1 VDARAAG
8 MDQADRPVPA
18 TSYAS
23 LMPST
28 SNSFLIPASVPEPIR
43 GSGMMVVMSNEAG
56 VAVLEVGGSHVTAA
70 VVAPGSWEVASLRRT
85 ALDSQTTA
93 EQIVA
98 QLAAAASQLPLANGL
113 ALAMPGPFDYAAGVA
128 WYRGVDKFDSLY
140 GFDLG
145 QSLRSLLDVDRVV
158 FVNDAEAFT
167 VGEWTTGPLQG
178 LARCCGVTIG
188 TGIGTAFL
196 ADGRVVRS
204 GDTVPP
210 GGELYRT
217 SVAGKPLEDW
227 ISSRAILR
235 AYGGP
240 AGIGVKEIAEAARAG
255 DLHAQQV
262 LVDAFTVL
270 ADALTPWLTRFGAT
284 RVVLGGS
291 ISGAFDLVNHVF
303 DFDVAVTKDTEHAA
317 IIGTAVRALD

>member
-1 VDARAAG
+1 
-8 MDQADRPVPA
+8 
-18 TSYAS
+18 
-23 LMPST
+23 
-28 SNSFLIPASVPEPIR
+28 
-43 GSGMMVVMSNEAG
+43 MSNEAG

-70 VVAPGSWEVASLRRT
+70 VVSPGSWEVASLRRT
-85 ALDSQTTA
+85 PLDSQTTA

-98 QLAAAASQLPLANGL
+98 QLAAAAAQLPMANGL
-113 ALAMPGPFDYAAGVA
+113 ALAMPGPFDYASGVA

-145 QSLRSLLDVDRVV
+145 QSLRTLLDVDRVV
-158 FVNDAEAFT
+158 FVNDAEAFA
-167 VGEWTTGPLQG
+167 VGEWTTGTLQG
-178 LARCCGVTIG
+178 LERCCGVTIG

-235 AYGGP
+235 AYGDAP
-240 AGIGVKEIAEAARAG
+240 GVKEVADAARAG
-255 DLHAQQV
+255 DARAHQV

-270 ADALTPWLTRFGAT
+270 AEALTPWLDRFGVR

-291 ISGAFDLVNHVF
+291 ISGAFDLVSQVF
-303 DFDVAVTKDTEHAA
+303 PFDVAVTEDTEHSA
-317 IIGTAVRALD
+317 IIGTAVRSVS